1 MNLNMVITLK
11 VFLQLEKIIGKLKTE
26 KYGSR
31 ILEQVEK
38 SSNSVQT
45 NEVKEEQGNQNRAI
59 KRQKTKK
66 ALVLIESSDDE
77 A

>member
-1 MNLNMVITLK
+1 MVITSSF
-11 VFLQLEKIIGKLKTE
+11 FLQLEKIIGKLKTE

-38 SSNSVQT
+38 YSNSVQT
-45 NEVKEEQGNQNRAI
+45 NEVKQEQGSQNRAN
-59 KRQKTKK
+59 KRLKTKK

>member
-1 MNLNMVITLK
+1 
-11 VFLQLEKIIGKLKTE
+11 LEKIIGKLKTE
-26 KYGSR
+26 RYGSR

-38 SSNSVQT
+38 YSNSVQT
-45 NEVKEEQGNQNRAI
+45 DKLNEEQGSQNRAT
-59 KRQKTKK
+59 KRQKSKK